1 MKKHLTPLL
10 FLLTSLMIVTAALAA
25 GGDASDPLASLSYV
39 TGAFQS
45 KVDAAVEQKLD
56 TSDALLLQQTDTK
69 LSGGGAAVLTETRL
83 KSGDVLS
90 GSTGMDCMVLA
101 GSVKVVFSSGTVVDV
116 TDGKEVA
123 SGTVLTARHKYLVAE
138 DTSAAFTVTS
148 QTAVINYEGP
158 CSFTYSSSTDYN
170 AMASA
175 LKQMNLFKGSYTGY
189 GQGYDLEA
197 AATRIQALI
206 MFIRVLGEEQAAL
219 SWTGA
224 TPFTDIAHGSLSEH
238 YVGYALEK
246 GYTNG
251 YTKTLFKPDQAV
263 TANQYVEFML
273 RALGYSSSANTDLSN
288 TLTRAQNAGVLT
300 GGESA
305 MLQSGTFLRAH
316 LVYVSYYALD
326 ASLSGSA
333 QTLRSKLLA
342 AGVFTQSDA
351 NKAAALVSSAR
362 L

>member
-69 LSGGGAAVLTETRL
+69 LSGGAAVLTETRL

-101 GSVKVVFSSGTVVDV
+101 GNVKVVFSSGTVVDV

-123 SGTVLTARHKYLVAE
+123 SGTVLTAHHKYLVAE
-138 DTSAAFTVTS
+138 DTAAAFTVTS

-189 GQGYDLEA
+189 GQGYDLEV

-224 TPFTDIAHGSLSEH
+224 TPFTDIAHGSLSKH

-273 RALGYSSSANTDLSN
+273 RALGYSNSANTDLSN